1 MKLNTLRLSIG
12 AMTLALAGTL
22 IAGNYFVGG
31 EFKVNGNSVSTNFIT
46 SNGKVY
52 MPVSDVAA
60 ALDMEV
66 VKHSTSSY
74 ELVAKGGANQVNGL
88 EGKIGQTFVTSHYKI
103 TFSKFF
109 TTDHYQKQFGEPGTA
124 DAADG
129 KTLAI
134 VIIQVKNA
142 TNRVLGMSLPNG
154 KTMLTDDQ
162 EQTYEPS
169 TGGWADWKSSNPD
182 VLPGAAVNFALV
194 TQVPKDA
201 KLKDLI
207 YEINSNVGGADNVF
221 RIHLNP

>member
-12 AMTLALAGTL
+12 AATLAVAGSL
-22 IAGNYFVGG
+22 VAGGYYATG

-46 SNGKVY
+46 ANGKIY
-52 MPVSDVAA
+52 MPVADVAS
-60 ALDMEV
+60 ALDMQL
-66 VKHSTSSY
+66 VKHSNTSY
-74 ELVAKGGANQVNGL
+74 ELVPKGGANQMNGL
-88 EGKIGQTFVTSHYKI
+88 EGKIGQTLLTSHYKI

-109 TTDHYQKQFGEPGTA
+109 TTDHYTKQFGQGTA
-124 DAADG
+124 DAAEG

-134 VIIQVKNA
+134 VVIQVKNA
-142 TNRVLGMSLPNG
+142 TNKVLGMSLVG
-154 KTMLTDDQ
+154 AKTVLTDEQ

-169 TGGWADWKSSNPD
+169 TGGWADWVSSNPN
-182 VLPGAAVNFALV
+182 VLPGAAANFALV

-207 YEINSNVGGADNVF
+207 YEIDSNVPGAHQIF

>member
-1 MKLNTLRLSIG
+1 MTRNTLRLSIG
-12 AMTLALAGTL
+12 AATLALAGTL
-22 IAGNYFVGG
+22 IAGGYFAAG
-31 EFKVNGNSVSTNFIT
+31 EFKVNGNSVSTNYIT
-46 SNGKVY
+46 ANGKVY

-60 ALDMEV
+60 ALDMQV
-66 VKHSTSSY
+66 VKHSASSY
-74 ELVAKGGANQVNGL
+74 ELVPKGGANQVNGL

-109 TTDHYQKQFGEPGTA
+109 TTDHYQKQFGDPGTA

-129 KTLAI
+129 KTIA
-134 VIIQVKNA
+134 VVVIQVKNA
-142 TNRVLGMSLPNG
+142 TNKVLGMSLAEV

-169 TGGWADWKSSNPD
+169 TGGWADWRTGNPN

-207 YEINSNVGGADNVF
+207 YEINSNVPGADNIF